1 MGSVKQFIYLL
12 SLISMMIMCEARER
26 TVTLRNRKMKNYEKR
41 LIRKLKGSK
50 SMKAPKSKS
59 VKSTKVP
66 SLKSTKAPK
75 SPSSKST
82 KAPKLPS
89 LKPTK
94 APKSSSDK
102 GGHDDLD
109 MDASLT
115 SLTAESGSQ
124 AKMVSSYLF
133 LVVSTVATFIFM

>member
-1 MGSVKQFIYLL
+1 MRSVKQIIHVL
-12 SLISMMIMCEARER
+12 SLISMMIMCEARE
-26 TVTLRNRKMKNYEKR
+26 VTLRNRQMKNYEKR

-75 SPSSKST
+75 SP
-82 KAPKLPS
+82 PS
-89 LKPTK
+89 LKSTK

-109 MDASLT
+109 MDATLT
-115 SLTAESGSQ
+115 SLTVESGTQ
-124 AKMVSSYLF
+124 VKMMSPYLF
-133 LVVSTVATFIFM
+133 LVVSTVATFMFM

>member
-1 MGSVKQFIYLL
+1 MRSVKQIIYVL
-12 SLISMMIMCEARER
+12 SVISMMIMLCEARE
-26 TVTLRNRKMKNYEKR
+26 VTLRFRQMKNYEKR

-82 KAPKLPS
+82 KAPKSPS

-94 APKSSSDK
+94 SPKSSSDK

-109 MDASLT
+109 MDATLT
-115 SLTAESGSQ
+115 SLKVESGTQ
-124 AKMVSSYLF
+124 VKMISPYLF
-133 LVVSTVATFIFM
+133 LVASTVATFMFM